1 MFQFEEKI
9 YLQLLWA
16 LPVLI
21 AVAVW
26 YARWQQRKAAAFFTP
41 QQLGKLAPNVSSWRP
56 KTKITLWTIAFLSLI
71 FGLAGPKVGTKLET
85 LEREGADIVFLLDV
99 SNSMLVEDVKP
110 NRLERAKLILSRSL
124 ELLAGDRLGIVA
136 YAGVAVQQLPI
147 TNDYRAARMALQ
159 TTDHT
164 LVSAQ
169 GTDIGDAIIMGI
181 KSFEEESDKNK
192 VLFILSDGE
201 DHEGSFE
208 SALKEAKKAG
218 VTIYAFGF
226 GTPNGGPVP
235 DIVNGRKR
243 GYIKD
248 LAGEVAVSMRDEG
261 VLQLIAKETGGAYF
275 VGNNTV
281 EAVNEISKIVS
292 GLEKTSFESKV
303 FTDYEHQFQWFL
315 VIAFILFLF
324 EFLLLESRSY
334 ILEKLG
340 IFKEK

>member
-9 YLQLLWA
+9 YLQLLWS
-16 LPVLI
+16 LPVFI
-21 AVAVW
+21 AVAMW
-26 YARWQQRKAAAFFTP
+26 YANWQKRKAAAFFAP
-41 QQLGKLAPNVSSWRP
+41 EQLHKLAPNISAWRP
-56 KTKITLWTIAFLSLI
+56 KAKFILWTLAILTLI

-124 ELLAGDRLGIVA
+124 EQLAGDRLGIVA

-164 LVSAQ
+164 LISAQ
-169 GTDIGDAIIMGI
+169 GTDIGDAILRGI
-181 KSFEEESDKNK
+181 KSFEEGSDKNK

-208 SALKEAKKAG
+208 GALKEAKKAG
-218 VTIYAFGF
+218 VKIYAFGL

-248 LAGEVAVSMRDEG
+248 MAGEVAVSMRDEAT
-261 VLQLIAKETGGAYF
+261 LQQIARETGGNYF
-275 VGNNTV
+275 VGNNTQD
-281 EAVNEISKIVS
+281 AVAEINKIVS

-315 VIAFILFLF
+315 GIAFILLLF
-324 EFLLLESRSY
+324 EFLLSESRSY
-334 ILEKLG
+334 LLEKLG